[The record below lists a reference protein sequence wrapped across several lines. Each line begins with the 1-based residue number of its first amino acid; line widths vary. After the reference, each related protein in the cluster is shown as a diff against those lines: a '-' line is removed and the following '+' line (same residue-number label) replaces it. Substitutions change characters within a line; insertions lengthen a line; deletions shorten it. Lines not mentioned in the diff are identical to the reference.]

1 MQPMSFLKWHYT
13 TSFRYFLYVL
23 NNYFSFVLHYFSIPI
38 LVKTLFWR
46 FRRLDLT
53 EKKPGLHIEIWFS
66 NLVENFIS
74 RLIGFIA
81 RSFIILLGIFS
92 LCAFLIAVFVLLIFY
107 LLFPIA
113 TLPFY
118 YKAKKGDKIKSVTI
132 KKLFNSS
139 YGRFFLDKLGVSY
152 ERIVRSREMQ
162 GATPLFV
169 PHTPP
174 EGTEVE
180 RVIPLG
186 PSSPSEIFL
195 YLCENWEP
203 LKKYLKENNISK
215 DDLNEITLWYQKT
228 HSYKEKILRF
238 WEMDNLL
245 SRGSIGSILSFGYT
259 NFLDQ
264 YCLDVTAA
272 YQKRSYYNLYGR
284 KAQLKQLEES
294 LLQEGGKSF
303 TILTG
308 VKGVGKHSLIYN
320 LAEKIALHHTPIK
333 LRDKK
338 VLMLNT
344 ETFLSGYDK
353 EAIPAK
359 FIEMLEEGGRAGNV
373 IVVVDALEKL
383 LSSKYGVDLFSVF
396 TKAKSYDFPPIAG
409 VMEISYFNEI
419 CAGNDILNSI
429 FSVVKIEEMTV
440 EDSMKIL
447 EDFADAAFYKEKVII
462 SYKALKLVVGLANKF
477 LVNESKPERFIAVFN
492 RVLADVGAKNYSIIN
507 ENSVREVVSKMVGVP
522 VSGSEEENKK
532 LLDIERLIH
541 KRLIDQDLAITALSK
556 ALRRVRT
563 GVSAAKR
570 PSGAF
575 LFLGPTGVGK
585 TETAKA
591 LADIYFSSEKY
602 LIRFDMAEYQGK
614 DALERLLGSFET
626 GKPGVFASALK
637 NNPFGVLLLDEIEKA
652 TSDVLNTF
660 LTILDEGYIT
670 DAFGNKISAENLIII
685 ATSNAGAE
693 YIRTYLKEGNPAEKL
708 SEELTEFVLR
718 NKIFSPEFI
727 NRFDAVVV
735 YKPLSNEEIALVAGL
750 MLEKLVKR
758 VKEEKGVVVQY
769 TSELVDKIIKEG
781 YDAVFGGRSVRR
793 YIQDEVE
800 DKIAKEILEKNLKAG
815 DEIRL

>member
-1 MQPMSFLKWHYT
+1 
-13 TSFRYFLYVL
+13 
-23 NNYFSFVLHYFSIPI
+23 
-38 LVKTLFWR
+38 
-46 FRRLDLT
+46 
-53 EKKPGLHIEIWFS
+53 
-66 NLVENFIS
+66 
-74 RLIGFIA
+74 
-81 RSFIILLGIFS
+81 
-92 LCAFLIAVFVLLIFY
+92 
-107 LLFPIA
+107 
-113 TLPFY
+113 
-118 YKAKKGDKIKSVTI
+118 
-132 KKLFNSS
+132 
-139 YGRFFLDKLGVSY
+139 
-152 ERIVRSREMQ
+152 
-162 GATPLFV
+162 
-169 PHTPP
+169 
-174 EGTEVE
+174 
-180 RVIPLG
+180 
-186 PSSPSEIFL
+186 
-195 YLCENWEP
+195 
-203 LKKYLKENNISK
+203 
-215 DDLNEITLWYQKT
+215 
-228 HSYKEKILRF
+228 
-238 WEMDNLL
+238 
-245 SRGSIGSILSFGYT
+245 
-259 NFLDQ
+259 
-264 YCLDVTAA
+264 
-272 YQKRSYYNLYGR
+272 
-284 KAQLKQLEES
+284 
-294 LLQEGGKSF
+294 
-303 TILTG
+303 
-308 VKGVGKHSLIYN
+308 
-320 LAEKIALHHTPIK
+320 
-333 LRDKK
+333 
-338 VLMLNT
+338 
-344 ETFLSGYDK
+344 
-353 EAIPAK
+353 
-359 FIEMLEEGGRAGNV
+359 
-373 IVVVDALEKL
+373 
-383 LSSKYGVDLFSVF
+383 
-396 TKAKSYDFPPIAG
+396 
-409 VMEISYFNEI
+409 
-419 CAGNDILNSI
+419 
-429 FSVVKIEEMTV
+429 
-440 EDSMKIL
+440 
-447 EDFADAAFYKEKVII
+447 
-462 SYKALKLVVGLANKF
+462 
-477 LVNESKPERFIAVFN
+477 
-492 RVLADVGAKNYSIIN
+492 VGAKNYSIIN

-693 YIRTYLKEGNPAEKL
+693 YIRTYLKEGNLAEKL